1 MDLPGIPARR
11 ALVDSP
17 RIELGI
23 VQCECTGM
31 PFTYEPA
38 RYGRRGTRIP
48 AMRMLCSA
56 VEPQAPEN
64 RDKYQ
69 VLCIKS

>member
-1 MDLPGIPARR
+1 
-11 ALVDSP
+11 
-17 RIELGI
+17 
-23 VQCECTGM
+23 
-31 PFTYEPA
+31 
-38 RYGRRGTRIP
+38 
-48 AMRMLCSA
+48 MRMLCSA